1 MGQEEEVVV
10 ELPTKADELLDP
22 GSSLVDL
29 AGHQLQL
36 RVGAANKLHLVLMS
50 PDFVSSSISCLP
62 TKLKVD

>member
-1 MGQEEEVVV
+1 MRVLSALVRGQLLLGQEEEVVV

-36 RVGAANKLHLVLMS
+36 RVGAAKKLHLVI
-50 PDFVSSSISCLP
+50 DE
-62 TKLKVD
+62 